1 MLAAST
7 LAQTKTIVS
16 YVPANTNNGDF
27 VRRVDIAAPLLKHG
41 HYCAPWVLSL
51 SILRP
56 PP

>member
-1 MLAAST
+1 MLVAST